1 MSFKT
6 LNFIYFITI
15 DTQVLQLILLSL
27 VGTRVSA
34 RGSLYIIIHYS
45 YFLKNKIL
53 NKWHS
58 LKKNIKKQKTTHPE
72 KTFNSNY
79 VCALKK
85 LILITFVHCAS
96 LFFILIKSLDLL
108 RKSELYSNT
117 LLYFIHQSTP
127 INIIW
132 FNTHSY

>member
-6 LNFIYFITI
+6 LNFSYFTTI
-15 DTQVLQLILLSL
+15 DTQVLQLILISL
-27 VGTRVSA
+27 VGTCVSA

-45 YFLKNKIL
+45 FLKKNKIL

-58 LKKNIKKQKTTHPE
+58 LKKKKKKTQNNPSWKNIQFKLRLC
-72 KTFNSNY
+72 SM
-79 VCALKK
+79 K
-85 LILITFVHCAS
+85 LILITFVHSAS
-96 LFFILIKSLDLL
+96 LFFILIKSVDLL

-117 LLYFIHQSTP
+117 LLHFIHQSTP